1 MKGMSTTRGSGLR
14 VLTGT
19 PPLRDGDV
27 YNQRQRPSGA
37 HWETPPLFGYSICY
51 RKPVFSFACVQDGV
65 QALQGQSAHTKKAL
79 HKHCRDI
86 VPTRRKHCISTAETE
101 RPHKE
106 STA

>member
-14 VLTGT
+14 VLTGR
-19 PPLRDGDV
+19 PP
-27 YNQRQRPSGA
+27 P
-37 HWETPPLFGYSICY
+37 TFGYSTCY
-51 RKPVFSFACVQDGV
+51 RKPVFSFACVQNGV

-86 VPTRRKHCISTAETE
+86 VPTKIKHCISTAGTLC
-101 RPHKE
+101 PQKS